1 MPQCI
6 YLVGLQT
13 SVWLTF
19 LLLSTLLFNSPGMLI
34 QECLWDIQSGK
45 LVGHRASKF
54 SHLSKM
60 PKCLQLDHLTNSPAT
75 YEHNFS
81 NTR

>member
-6 YLVGLQT
+6 YLFSLQT

-34 QECLWDIQSGK
+34 QECLWDIQRGK

-54 SHLSKM
+54 SYLSKM
-60 PKCLQLDHLTNSPAT
+60 PKCLQLDHLTNSSAT